1 MKGGGRAGR
10 GEGDVVSW
18 LSKECRRCGRYQ
30 RTMGLLSV
38 TSSRLLAANVIL
50 RVWAGSRQGLG
61 RVWADSQ
68 AGVATGKASFA
79 WATFI

>member
-1 MKGGGRAGR
+1 MKGEGWAGR

-18 LSKECRRCGRYQ
+18 LSKECRRRVGPKNDGITLR
-30 RTMGLLSV
+30 

-68 AGVATGKASFA
+68 AGVATSNASFA